1 MRILLASSDLMH
13 ARMTCFLLKD
23 VGYEVELIEEEQ
35 TLHNRTRQGQIDLVL
50 LDADFVG
57 AGGYKI
63 CRELRAQYHTPVIF
77 LAEECSVA
85 DRVRALKLGAD
96 DVLNKPFNPTELLAR
111 IEAVMRRYGDES
123 LQIYS
128 TYEPIS
134 VGPLHLDPVQRKVVI
149 RDERTENLTER
160 EFQLLYYLVQN
171 ARGVLNSRQL
181 LRRVWGLE
189 DVTDSNLVP
198 VYIGRLRRKIETDP
212 MHRLLSVTSS
222 SPHTRR
228 RSWRELSTPRAF

>member
-23 VGYEVELIEEEQ
+23 VGYEVNLVEDDQ
-35 TLHNRTRQGQIDLVL
+35 ALHGHTRQGQIDLIL
-50 LDADFVG
+50 LDAEFSDC
-57 AGGYKI
+57 GGYTV

-77 LAEECSVA
+77 LAEECGVS

-96 DVLNKPFNPTELLAR
+96 DVLSKPFNPSELLAR
-111 IEAVMRRYGDES
+111 IEAVMRRYGDEF
-123 LQIYS
+123 LKVYS

-134 VGPLHLDPVQRKVVI
+134 VGPLHLDPVQRRVVI

-171 ARGVLNSRQL
+171 ARGVLSSRQL
-181 LRRVWGLE
+181 LQRIWGLE
-189 DVTDSNLVP
+189 DVGDSNLVP

-212 MHRLLSVTSS
+212 MRPNHIVRVRDLGYSFQ
-222 SPHTRR
+222 P
-228 RSWRELSTPRAF
+228 